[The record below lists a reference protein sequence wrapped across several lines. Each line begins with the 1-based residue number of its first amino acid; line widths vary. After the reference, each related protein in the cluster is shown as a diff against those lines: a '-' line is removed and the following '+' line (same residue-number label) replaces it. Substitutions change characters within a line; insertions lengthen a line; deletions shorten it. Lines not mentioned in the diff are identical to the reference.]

1 MSADGTHAGDVRAAG
16 RPLTIAVASGKG
28 GTGKTTV
35 STNLAETAAVSGMR
49 VQLLDTDVEEP
60 NCHIFVSPRVES
72 RRAVTTQVPAVDDAT
87 CIGCGACAEI
97 CQYSAIAM
105 AGSLPII
112 FPDLCHSCTGCALV
126 CPTGAITLRDREIGM
141 LKRGRGG
148 AAGFA
153 FTEGSLNVGESV
165 SSPVIHAVK
174 AERGEAELKLIDA
187 PPGTAC
193 PVVEATEGA
202 DYIIL
207 VTEPT
212 PFGLNDLEL
221 AVEMV
226 RKLGIPF
233 GVVINRAD
241 VGNAGVRD
249 FCGREGI
256 RVLTEI
262 NDDRRVAE
270 AYSRGELAVD
280 AVPEFRLRYE
290 ALFAEVLDA
299 AGAGGA
305 PGAAGAEAAGGT
317 AGRATHGS
325 RGSDTL

>member
-1 MSADGTHAGDVRAAG
+1 MSADKTLAGDVRAAG

-35 STNLAETAAVSGMR
+35 STNLAETAAATGML
-49 VQLLDTDVEEP
+49 VHLLDTDVEEP
-60 NCHIFVSPRVES
+60 NCHIFVSPHVES
-72 RRAVTTQVPAVDDAT
+72 RRTVTTQVPVVDESACT
-87 CIGCGACAEI
+87 GCGACAEI

-105 AGSLPII
+105 AGNVPIT

-126 CPTGAITLRDREIGM
+126 CPTGAITLHDRGIGT
-141 LKRGRGG
+141 LECGRGG
-148 AAGFA
+148 AGGFA
-153 FTEGSLNVGESV
+153 FTQGSLNVGESV

-174 AERGEAELKLIDA
+174 AANGEAELTLIDA

-193 PVVEATEGA
+193 PVVEAVHGA

-226 RKLGIPF
+226 KKLGIPF
-233 GVVINRAD
+233 GVMINRAD

-249 FCGREGI
+249 FCRGERI

-262 NDDRRVAE
+262 EDDRRVAE

-280 AVPEFRLRYE
+280 AVPEFRARYQ
-290 ALFAEVLDA
+290 ALLIEVLDA
-299 AGAGGA
+299 ARAA
-305 PGAAGAEAAGGT
+305 GAAG
-317 AGRATHGS
+317 
-325 RGSDTL
+325 SDAP